1 MGRERRKKKW
11 GHVTT
16 TYDTRRQHTASM
28 LISWRREEKKT
39 QKWKDLGAPGRR
51 AQTSTAYTQI
61 ERIRALFPLFILNG
75 GHRFKKK
82 KITSIWYDHDI
93 SDGIMKKEHT
103 PNGYYSSKNIQMIV
117 DSVHSLSLTR
127 CEWSFVFV
135 SAPQTYTHTHTQPTE
150 IP

>member
-1 MGRERRKKKW
+1 MGA
-11 GHVTT
+11 T
-16 TYDTRRQHTASM
+16 
-28 LISWRREEKKT
+28 
-39 QKWKDLGAPGRR
+39 GRR